1 MARRAPFRIL
11 DTEVRPGQRATVDVP
26 LAQLYTHT
34 QLHMPVQVVH
44 GRREGP
50 VLLVSAALHGD
61 EINGVEIIR
70 RLLKLSAL
78 RQLAGTLVAVPI
90 VNVFGFIHRS
100 RYLPD
105 RRDLNRCFPGSER
118 GSLGAR
124 TAYLFRTGIVERC
137 NHVID
142 LHTAA
147 IHRDNLPQIRVNLE
161 NAEAAAMARAFGMP
175 LTLNSGLIEGSLR
188 AVADD
193 AGIPVITYEAGEA
206 LRFQEPAIK
215 AGLAGTV
222 RVMRSLGMLPSR
234 SGRHTGGSRQSY
246 VANASQWVRAEQDGI
261 FRTVSPLG
269 THVKQRQV
277 LGYIADPFGE
287 RELPVHAPFSGI
299 VVGRNN
305 LPLVNEGEALYHVAR
320 YDQAAR
326 AERVAAQWAAFEEGL
341 NGDYPPSEEPPI
353 V

>member
-1 MARRAPFRIL
+1 MARRAPFRIF
-11 DTEVRPGQRATVDVP
+11 DAEVQPGQRMTVDVP

-44 GRREGP
+44 GRRDGP

-61 EINGVEIIR
+61 EINGVEVIR
-70 RLLKLSAL
+70 RLLRLSTL
-78 RQLAGTLVAVPI
+78 RHLAGTLVAVPI

-105 RRDLNRCFPGSER
+105 RRDLNRCFPGTER

-124 TAYLFRTGIVERC
+124 TAYLFKTGIVEHC
-137 NHVID
+137 THVID

-147 IHRDNLPQIRVNLE
+147 IHRDNLPQIRVNLD
-161 NAEAAAMARAFGMP
+161 NADAAEMAQAFGVP

-188 AVADD
+188 AAADE

-222 RVMRSLGMLPSR
+222 RVMRHLGMLPQR
-234 SGRHTGGSRQSY
+234 PTRRRDAPQSY
-246 VANASQWVRAEQDGI
+246 VANASQWARAEQDGI

-269 THVKQRQV
+269 THVKQGQI

-287 RELPVHAPFSGI
+287 QELPVRAPFDGI

-320 YDQAAR
+320 YEQAAR
-326 AERVAAQWAAFEEGL
+326 AERVAAQWAAYEEGL
-341 NGDYPPSEEPPI
+341 EGELPSSEEPPI